1 MSLTTEQQQPA
12 DPRDTDS
19 LAAASSLR
27 LLLRARRG
35 DLSAREALIA
45 RYFPWLRRW
54 ARGRLPDWARAGVD
68 TSDLVQD
75 ALLQTFRRIAY
86 FESQRDG
93 AFRAYL
99 RLAVDNRI
107 RDEMRRI
114 ARRSRVDPSETT
126 DLLVDGGPSP
136 LEQFITDETWARY
149 LQGLQRL
156 TPRER
161 RLIVG
166 RAEMG
171 YSYKQLAL
179 IDGQRWGTATS
190 SSRSSMAEP
199 VPTRHA
205 WRCVG
210 RCCGS
215 ATKCRAPE
223 GICCLPS
230 RTPSRLTELEHETL
244 PRPSSSCGQ
253 RPSGN
258 VQPRNQADRVL
269 PI

>member
-1 MSLTTEQQQPA
+1 MSLRTEQQQPA

-19 LAAASSLR
+19 LASASSLR

-75 ALLQTFRRIAY
+75 ALLQTFRRIAH

-114 ARRSRVDPSETT
+114 ARRPRVDPSETT
-126 DLLVDGGPSP
+126 DLLVAGGPSP

-156 TPRER
+156 APRER

-179 IDGQRWGTATS
+179 IDGRAS
-190 SSRSSMAEP
+190 PNAARMAL
-199 VPTRHA
+199 R
-205 WRCVG
+205 
-210 RCCGS
+210 
-215 ATKCRAPE
+215 RA
-223 GICCLPS
+223 LL
-230 RTPSRLTELEHETL
+230 RLSDEM
-244 PRPSSSCGQ
+244 PDS
-253 RPSGN
+253 
-258 VQPRNQADRVL
+258 
-269 PI
+269 

>member
-1 MSLTTEQQQPA
+1 MSSTPAQQQPA

-19 LAAASSLR
+19 LASASSLR

-35 DLSAREALIA
+35 DRSAREALIA

-86 FESQRDG
+86 FEPQRDG
-93 AFRAYL
+93 ALRAYL

-107 RDEMRRI
+107 RDEMRRV
-114 ARRSRVDPSETT
+114 ARRPRVDPSETT
-126 DLLVDGGPSP
+126 DLVVDGGPTP

-179 IDGQRWGTATS
+179 IDGRGQSRRGAHGVATGAAAPQRGNAGFLKAPAARNRGRHRAQPHFAYLNATHVGAPGARPRPAS
-190 SSRSSMAEP
+190 PAPGAVARVAGAPAP
-199 VPTRHA
+199 VPVPVR
-205 WRCVG
+205 
-210 RCCGS
+210 
-215 ATKCRAPE
+215 
-223 GICCLPS
+223 
-230 RTPSRLTELEHETL
+230 
-244 PRPSSSCGQ
+244 PRP
-253 RPSGN
+253 
-258 VQPRNQADRVL
+258 
-269 PI
+269 